1 MCVSSA
7 CRQKRRDRCAP
18 SLHDAGPRGR
28 LPWPIH
34 WFTPPSVGRFH
45 FVRTHV
51 VDMRMQVAGL
61 EFRNPVVLASGT
73 AGFGVEVDDVLD
85 LSALGGIAT
94 KAVSVAPRHGAPP
107 LRVSEFA
114 GGMINAIGLANPGLD
129 AVRADYLPWLPAT
142 HPGTR
147 VIVNVVGNSVDDF
160 ETVVAG
166 LTAENGVDAFELN
179 VSCPN
184 VKAGGLEFGADPVA
198 LAALVRAARA
208 CTSRPIFVKLSPALG
223 AGIVDAARVAME
235 HGATGLTLVNTMPGL
250 VIDAGSRRPKIGFGS
265 GGVSGPALLPLG
277 LLATWRVSR
286 ALPTAP
292 IIGLGGV
299 SSGVDAAQY
308 LLAGAS
314 LVGVGTAALR
324 DPRAPVRIARELA
337 QWADREGVRDLRTVI
352 GTLQW
357 PS

>member
-1 MCVSSA
+1 MTAIAVKHPA
-7 CRQKRRDRCAP
+7 
-18 SLHDAGPRGR
+18 
-28 LPWPIH
+28 
-34 WFTPPSVGRFH
+34 T
-45 FVRTHV
+45 T
-51 VDMRMQVAGL
+51 VAGL
-61 EFRNPVVLASGT
+61 AFRNPVILAAGT

-114 GGMINAIGLANPGLD
+114 GGMINAIGLANPGLE
-129 AVRADYLPWLPAT
+129 AVRADYLPWLRKT

-147 VIVNVVGNSVDDF
+147 VLVNVVGNSVDDF
-160 ETVVAG
+160 ETVVGG
-166 LTAENGVDAFELN
+166 LDDLPGVDAFELN

-184 VKAGGLEFGADPVA
+184 VKAGGMEFGADPVA
-198 LAALVRAARA
+198 LGALVRASRA
-208 CTSRPIFVKLSPALG
+208 KTLKPIFVKLSPTLG
-223 AGIVDAARVAME
+223 AGIVEAARVSMD

-250 VIDAGSRRPKIGFGS
+250 VIDASRRKPKIGFGT
-265 GGVSGPALLPLG
+265 GGVSGPALLPMG

-286 ALPTAP
+286 ALPGVP
-292 IIGLGGV
+292 IIGLGGI
-299 SSGVDAAQY
+299 STGNDAAQY

-324 DPRAPVRIARELA
+324 DPRAPERIARELDD
-337 QWADREGVRDLRTVI
+337 WAAREGVTDLHSII
-352 GTLQW
+352 GTLEW